1 MSDLVKACIS
11 RSALRHNLKLL
22 MAQARSTPVCAVV
35 KANAY
40 GHGLP
45 AVVQAYAGLNIA
57 CWGVAAPAEAAALKQ
72 EGARAPVL
80 VFRPL
85 GRYAPAKS
93 LREQVDWMLEQE
105 VRVTIVSR
113 EGLDLLAAGAARRKK
128 SAWVH
133 IKADTGMARNGCPA
147 EETVALIVR
156 ALATPGIRVEGLY
169 SHFACA
175 DEQNLDFA
183 RRQLSVFQSL
193 IRALRR
199 QGIRL
204 PCYHLANSGAI
215 FNLPGARLDLI
226 RPGLAL
232 YGYGGEFI
240 RGSRRLQPVLRVE
253 APVVFA
259 RWIGRGQPCGYGA
272 TFVARRKTRI
282 GILPIGYADGYSR
295 RWSNT
300 GQVDFAGRPAR
311 VIGRVSM
318 DLTMVDLT
326 DLRGVDIGSQAC
338 VISNRRT
345 DPHSVESMARQLDT
359 IPYEIT
365 TALGNRVRRV
375 LVP

>member
-11 RSALRHNLKLL
+11 RSALRHNLELL
-22 MAQARSTPVCAVV
+22 MAKARDTPVCAVV

-40 GHGLP
+40 GHGWP
-45 AVVQAYAGLNIA
+45 AVVRSYAGLKIA
-57 CWGVAAPAEAAALKQ
+57 GWGVATPAEAAALKQ
-72 EGARAPVL
+72 EGAQAPVL
-80 VFRPL
+80 VFQPL

-93 LREQVDWMLEQE
+93 LREQVDWMLERE
-105 VRVTIVSR
+105 VRATIVSR

-128 SAWVH
+128 NAWVH
-133 IKADTGMARNGCPA
+133 IKTDTGMARNGCPA
-147 EETVALIVR
+147 EEAVALIVR
-156 ALATPGIRVEGLY
+156 ARATPGIRVEGLY

-175 DEQNLDFA
+175 DERNLDLA
-183 RRQLSVFQSL
+183 RRQLTVFQSL
-193 IRALRR
+193 IRELRR

-300 GQVDFAGRPAR
+300 GQVDFDGQPAR
-311 VIGRVSM
+311 IIGRVSM
-318 DLTMVDLT
+318 DLTVVDLT
-326 DLRGVDIGSQAC
+326 DLPGVDIGSQAC

-345 DPHSVESMARQLDT
+345 DPHSVEAMAQQLGT
-359 IPYEIT
+359 IPHEIT
-365 TALGNRVRRV
+365 TALGTRIRRV
-375 LVP
+375 LAP